1 MRLGRRDGGPGSRPV
16 AVTVQGESAAR
27 SNIPA
32 RRDRRASGGALLAL
46 ETDRRPPASGWYA
59 TYEVEVPA
67 PGPYRVEAVATVPVE
82 HPHVE
87 ETGSYF
93 ALAVD
98 DGPPVPVSRSQPF
111 WYESAPAWG
120 DLARLDL
127 GVVELRAPRRDRKH
141 TITFVV
147 DEASVLST
155 STGYRFLLDRFTLT
169 PVTRVGLREIH
180 LGDPDALGVH
190 RGENMPELR
199 FVLQARTDRV
209 RRLPFT
215 VTDYFGE
222 RVATGTATVPAGRA
236 SGSVTLPALPPG
248 HYRVESE
255 GFTGCFARLPDQRP
269 VPRGRFGVNAYVF
282 SLVPPSR
289 LAAFASA
296 MREMGAHW
304 VRDGMAWPAAEPR
317 RGVYDTRLYE
327 GVRREFRAHGRAVL
341 DVLTTAPEW
350 AMTDASLPLTA
361 DLRDTYRYAA
371 HLAATSPD
379 AVQLSNEPDID
390 TTGSTGDQ
398 HAAFVKAAALGIRDT
413 TRSTTVVLP
422 GIADVGSHFQTLML
436 QSGVARYAHAWAF
449 HGYPDPA
456 DQDEPEVPETAAAQ
470 REVRR
475 LYGGQELPMWMTE
488 CGAFLSATPG
498 TDLTPAQQG
507 VQARYLVRSTVLSLA
522 AGTERHFWFGAPPIH
537 DDGVYFGLLS
547 REFQPWPAY
556 SAYAALTSLLGE
568 ARFVERLPGHAQA
581 YVFAAGEGR
590 RVLVAWSGK
599 GPETWVKVPA
609 GGGGEVYD
617 IMGRRIGRVPG
628 SGRVPVTVDPVYVV
642 YEGRTPAGPR
652 GPAPHPLSAAD
663 HIVLSQRFEAA
674 DAAPNKADGDAEP
687 PLGYRLRTTTRMSV
701 DVYNFND
708 VPGRVTVTGRA
719 FGGWTVRPARRTVTV
734 PRVGRVAAEFTVVAG
749 QGVRRGVDHPLVFE
763 AALDGCA
770 VTPSVSRVQRRARR
784 RGRPLPLAPSI
795 TEISTDGCLKA
806 RVADPLSGVDPARV
820 TVEVDGRRV
829 PAHYDIG
836 TGLLTAALD
845 RSSLGPGRHEVWIH
859 AYNRAHA
866 PAQATVRF
874 EVGDRMWSAPPPA
887 AGPGQAAQ

>member
-1 MRLGRRDGGPGSRPV
+1 MRLRPRDGGPGGAQPI
-16 AVTVQGESAAR
+16 TVQGESAAR
-27 SNIPA
+27 TNIPV

-46 ETDRRPPASGWYA
+46 ETNRRPPSSGWYA

-67 PGPYRVEAVATVPVE
+67 PGPYRLEAVATVPVE
-82 HPHVE
+82 HPQVE

-93 ALAVD
+93 GLSVD
-98 DGPPVPVSRSQPF
+98 DGPPVPVARSQPF

-127 GVVELRAPRRDRKH
+127 GVVELRAPRQDRKT

-147 DEASVLST
+147 DEPSVLST

-169 PVTRVGLREIH
+169 PVTRVDLTGIH
-180 LGDPDALGVH
+180 LGGTDTLGVH
-190 RGENMPELR
+190 RGDDLPELR
-199 FVLQARTDRV
+199 FVFQARTDRA

-222 RVATGTATVPAGRA
+222 RVAAGTVTLPAGRA
-236 SGSVTLPALPPG
+236 SASVTLPELPPG
-248 HYRVESE
+248 HYRVTAAGVTS
-255 GFTGCFARLPDQRP
+255 CFARLPERRP
-269 VPRGRFGVNAYVF
+269 VPGGHFGVNAYVF

-296 MREMGAHW
+296 MREMGAAW
-304 VRDGMAWPAAEPR
+304 VRDGMAWPAAESR
-317 RGVYDTRLYE
+317 RGAYDTRLYE
-327 GVRREFRAHGRAVL
+327 GVQREFREQGLAVL

-361 DLRDTYRYAA
+361 DLRDAYRYTAR
-371 HLAATSPD
+371 LAASSPD

-390 TTGSTGDQ
+390 TTSSTGDQ

-413 TRSTTVVLP
+413 SRSTTVVLP
-422 GIADVGSHFQTLML
+422 GIADAGSHFQTLML
-436 QSGVARYAHAWAF
+436 QSDVARYADAWAF
-449 HGYPDPA
+449 HGYPDAA
-456 DQDEPEVPETAAAQ
+456 DQDEPEVPEAADVQ

-475 LYGGQELPMWMTE
+475 LYGAEGLPMWMTE
-488 CGAFLSATPG
+488 CGAFLSAAPG
-498 TDLTPAQQG
+498 TDLTPAQQA

-547 REFQPWPAY
+547 RDFQPWPAY
-556 SAYAALTSLLGE
+556 SAHAALASLLGE
-568 ARFVERLPGHAQA
+568 ARFVERLPGSAQA

-590 RVLVAWSGK
+590 HVLVAWSGK
-599 GPETWVKVPA
+599 ESETQVTVPA
-609 GGGGEVYD
+609 GGEVEVYD
-617 IMGRRIGRVPG
+617 IMGRRVGKVTR
-628 SGRVPVTVDPVYVV
+628 SGPLTVTADPVYVV
-642 YEGRTPAGPR
+642 YEGQTPDGTGSPTR
-652 GPAPHPLSAAD
+652 HHLSPAD
-663 HIVLSQRFEAA
+663 HIVLSQRFAA
-674 DAAPNKADGDAEP
+674 AAAAPNKADGDTEP

-708 VPGRVTVTGRA
+708 APATVTVAGRA

-734 PRVGRVAAEFTVVAG
+734 PQMGQVAAEFTLVAG
-749 QGVRRGVDHPLVFE
+749 KGVRRGVDHPLSFE
-763 AALDGCA
+763 ATLDGFA
-770 VTPSVSRVQRRARR
+770 VPPSVSRIQRRARR

-806 RVADPLSGVDPARV
+806 RITDTLSGVDPARV

-829 PAHYDIG
+829 PAHYDTR
-836 TGLLTAALD
+836 TGLLTAVLD
-845 RSSLGPGRHEVWIH
+845 QLGVGPGRHEVWIR

-866 PAQATVRF
+866 PAQATATY
-874 EVGDRMWSAPPPA
+874 EV
-887 AGPGQAAQ
+887 AG